1 MPSLSEAPSGGAKRF
16 LVTFLGV
23 CKKVTR
29 CKSETIS
36 SRYLNNGYVL
46 NKPTTP
52 KTKLK

>member
-1 MPSLSEAPSGGAKRF
+1 